1 VTSLALVLDQHPEYR
16 TGKVLER
23 IVEPERVIMFRVPC
37 QDDRGEIN
45 ATYLMKNNV
54 WLIAEGANMPS
65 IWDADDISVDNR
77 PHGIMI
83 NLHGARREATETY
96 NTPGNYVN
104 GANISAQGRTFMH
117 CFHRC
122 NREPRKN

>member
-1 VTSLALVLDQHPEYR
+1 MTSLALVLDQHPEYR

-37 QDDRGEIN
+37 QDDRGESN
-45 ATYLMKNNV
+45 ATYLMKNNA
-54 WLIAEGANMPS
+54 WLMAEGANMPL
-65 IWDADDISVDNR
+65 IWDADGIFVDNR

-83 NLHGARREATETY
+83 NIHGACREAAETY

-104 GANISAQGRTFMH
+104 GANITAASKKSPV
-117 CFHRC
+117 RC
-122 NREPRKN
+122 SIKA

>member
-1 VTSLALVLDQHPEYR
+1 
-16 TGKVLER
+16 
-23 IVEPERVIMFRVPC
+23 MFRVPC

-45 ATYLMKNNV
+45 ATYLMKNKV

-65 IWDADDISVDNR
+65 IRDADDIFVDNR
-77 PHGIMI
+77 PHGTMV

-104 GANISAQGRTFMH
+104 GANIAAFKKIAGSMLDQGLVYTPIERRFVRLYAASATLVF
-117 CFHRC
+117 
-122 NREPRKN
+122 PRRH